1 MRVKTVPN
9 KNNPKSLTTEER
21 LFLDKLISKLGEK
34 YTLCKRVEV
43 EKAAQAISGKKF
55 CPTWISRN
63 PKARITNKRGR
74 YDLSALLKLPVV
86 AFKNDK
92 LVKKSKKLDEVLE
105 AKPKKI
111 KKVVKTVDVVEKPTL
126 RSEFADL
133 VILDEPYEDENDVTA
148 KPFEEI

>member
-1 MRVKTVPN
+1 M
-9 KNNPKSLTTEER
+9 
-21 LFLDKLISKLGEK
+21 
-34 YTLCKRVEV
+34 EV

-92 LVKKSKKLDEVLE
+92 PVKKSKKLDEVLE
-105 AKPKKI
+105 AKPKKT
-111 KKVVKTVDVVEKPTL
+111 KKVVVVEVPKLEEPV
-126 RSEFADL
+126 E
-133 VILDEPYEDENDVTA
+133 VEIPYEDDNDVSA